1 MSEQSEESGLSVK
14 VNEKF
19 YYMYLMKESWRWYGP
34 NDPVSLQYI
43 RQAGVTDIVH
53 ALHHIPNGEVWT
65 VEEIRKRQKMISDAG
80 LVWSVVESVP
90 VHEHIKTQTGDFQ
103 KYIDNYKQSLR
114 NLAECGIY
122 CVTYNFMPVLDWT
135 RTDLAFEMPDGSRA
149 LRFERAAF
157 MAFDLFI
164 LKRPAAFKEYSEE
177 DIAKAKARYERMD
190 EAEIELITRNMIAG
204 LPGSEESF
212 TLDQFR
218 EALARYDGID
228 AEKLRSNLIYFL
240 SEICP
245 VADECGV
252 EMVIHPDDPPYPI
265 LGLPRILSTA
275 EDFRRLVEAVPN
287 QSNGLCLCTGSFGV
301 RADNDCVAMMRE
313 FGDRVG
319 FVHLRSTKRDAEGNF
334 YEANHLEGDVDMY
347 GMMKALLEVQQRRK
361 VSLPVRP
368 DHGHQMCDDLGRK
381 SNPGYSCYG
390 RLRGIAELRGLQMGI
405 AKSMGQE

>member
-1 MSEQSEESGLSVK
+1 MK
-14 VNEKF
+14 I
-19 YYMYLMKESWRWYGP
+19 MYLMKESWRWYGP
-34 NDPVSLQYI
+34 DDPVSLSFI

-53 ALHHIPNGEVWT
+53 ALHHIPNGEVWP
-65 VEEIRKRQKMISDAG
+65 VEEIRKRQKMIADAG

-103 KYIDNYKQSLR
+103 KYIQNYKQSIR
-114 NLAECGIY
+114 NLAECGIK

-135 RTDLAFEMPDGSRA
+135 RTNLFYEMEDGSRG

-157 MAFDLFI
+157 VAFDLFI
-164 LKRPAAFKEYSEE
+164 LKRKGAEKEYTEE
-177 DIAKAKARYERMD
+177 EIAKAKARFGQMD

-218 EALARYDGID
+218 EALARYDGVD
-228 AEKLRSNLIYFL
+228 ADKLRGNLIYFL
-240 SEICP
+240 KDVCP

-275 EDFRRLVEAVPN
+275 EDFRKLVAAVPN
-287 QSNGLCLCTGSFGV
+287 VSNGLCLCTGSFGV
-301 RADNDCVAMMRE
+301 RPDNDLVSMMYE

-319 FVHLRSTKRDAEGNF
+319 FVHLRSTKRDAEGDF

-361 VSLPVRP
+361 VSIPVRP

-381 SNPGYSCYG
+381 SNPGYSYYG
-390 RLRGIAELRGLQMGI
+390 RMRGIAELRGLQMGI
-405 AKSMGQE
+405 ARSMDLK

>member
-1 MSEQSEESGLSVK
+1 
-14 VNEKF
+14 
-19 YYMYLMKESWRWYGP
+19 MKESWRWYGP
-34 NDPVSLQYI
+34 DDPVSLGFI

-53 ALHHIPNGEVWT
+53 ALHHIPNGEVWPAG
-65 VEEIRKRQKMISDAG
+65 EIRGRQRIISDVG

-90 VHEHIKTQTGDFQ
+90 VHEHIKTQTGDFR
-103 KYIDNYKQSLR
+103 KYIENYKQTIR
-114 NLAECGIY
+114 NLAECGIR

-135 RTDLAFEMPDGSRA
+135 RTDLAYELPDGSRA

-164 LKRPAAFKEYSEE
+164 LGRKEAFNEYSPE
-177 DIAKAKARYERMD
+177 DIARARARN
-190 EAEIELITRNMIAG
+190 LITRNIIAG

-218 EALARYDGID
+218 EALARYDGVGP
-228 AEKLRSNLIYFL
+228 EMLRANLIFFL
-240 SEICP
+240 REVCP

-275 EDFRRLVEAVPN
+275 DDFRKLVDAVPN
-287 QSNGLCLCTGSFGV
+287 VSNGLCLCTGSFGV
-301 RADNDCVAMMRE
+301 RPDNDLAGMMLE

-319 FVHLRSTKRDAEGNF
+319 FVHLRSTKRDNDGNF
-334 YEANHLEGDVDMY
+334 YEAGHLDGDVDMY

-361 VSLPVRP
+361 VSIPVRP
-368 DHGHQMCDDLGRK
+368 DHGHQMCDDLGRRT
-381 SNPGYSCYG
+381 NPGYSYYG
-390 RLRGIAELRGLQMGI
+390 RMKGIAELRGLQMGI
-405 AKSMGQE
+405 AGSMAK

>member
-1 MSEQSEESGLSVK
+1 
-14 VNEKF
+14 
-19 YYMYLMKESWRWYGP
+19 MYLMKESWRWYGP
-34 NDPVSLQYI
+34 DDPVSLQYI

-65 VEEIRKRQKMISDAG
+65 VGEIRQRQKMIADAG

-90 VHEHIKTQTGDFQ
+90 VHEHIKTQTGDFR

-135 RTDLAFEMPDGSRA
+135 RTDLAYTMPDGSRA
-149 LRFERAAF
+149 LRFEKAAF

-164 LKRPAAFKEYSEE
+164 LKRPEAFNEYSQE
-177 DIAKAKARYERMD
+177 DIAKAKARFDRMD
-190 EAEIELITRNMIAG
+190 EAEIQLITRNMIAG

-287 QSNGLCLCTGSFGV
+287 RSNGLCLCTGSFGV
-301 RADNDCVAMMRE
+301 RADNDCVAMMKE

-319 FVHLRSTKRDAEGNF
+319 FVHLRSTKRDEEGNF

-361 VSLPVRP
+361 VSIPVRP

-405 AKSMGQE
+405 AKSMEAID

>member
-1 MSEQSEESGLSVK
+1 
-14 VNEKF
+14 
-19 YYMYLMKESWRWYGP
+19 MYLMKESWRWYGP
-34 NDPVSLQYI
+34 DDPVSLQYI

-65 VEEIRKRQKMISDAG
+65 VGEIRKRQKMIADAG

-90 VHEHIKTQTGDFQ
+90 VHEHIKTQTGDFR
-103 KYIDNYKQSLR
+103 KYIDNYEQSLR

-135 RTDLAFEMPDGSRA
+135 RTDLAYTMPDGSRA

-164 LKRPAAFKEYSEE
+164 LKRPEAFDEYSQE
-177 DIAKAKARYERMD
+177 DIAKAKARFDRMD
-190 EAEIELITRNMIAG
+190 EAEIQLITRNMIAG

-287 QSNGLCLCTGSFGV
+287 RSNGLCLCTGSFGV
-301 RADNDCVAMMRE
+301 RADNDCVAMMKE

-319 FVHLRSTKRDAEGNF
+319 FVHLRSTKRDEEGNF

-361 VSLPVRP
+361 VSIPVRP

-405 AKSMGQE
+405 AKSMEAID